1 MLEVHVKQVTVF
13 MTEPRSII
21 KILNVEKIDHIE
33 KMWLAKLKEI
43 AVDKYYGV
51 VWDNLILISLCFYML
66 NILSVYLRNV
76 LPTLKVPYSHFQII
90 IFHPRLQW
98 SSPALVIFKQIL

>member
-1 MLEVHVKQVTVF
+1 MSNKSQYT

-21 KILNVEKIDHIE
+21 KILKVEKRDHIE
-33 KMWLAKLKEI
+33 KMRLAKLKEI

-66 NILSVYLRNV
+66 NVLSVYLRNV
-76 LPTLKVPYSHFQII
+76 LPPILTFSTI

-98 SSPALVIFKQIL
+98 SSPALLIFKQIL